1 MFKVGDFVIYRRDVC
16 QIKEIKEKLFFDKDY
31 YIMSTIDDD
40 SLIIKVPVEASC
52 YLREVVSKKKAN
64 DLISQIPSIDM
75 IDADDKD
82 LEYEYKRLL
91 DEGTLE
97 NLVKIIKTAY
107 LRNQERLNQK
117 KKIGEKDD
125 NYFQLA
131 EKRLYNELS
140 VSLDL
145 TFDETKQYVI
155 DSVKALLS

>member
-1 MFKVGDFVIYRRDVC
+1 
-16 QIKEIKEKLFFDKDY
+16 
-31 YIMSTIDDD
+31 MSTIDDD

-52 YLREVVSKKKAN
+52 YLREVVSKKEAN

-82 LEYEYKRLL
+82 LEYDYKRLL

-145 TFDETKQYVI
+145 TF
-155 DSVKALLS
+155 